1 MKTLVTGGAGQVGSR
16 LIPYLRELGNEV
28 VVFDLAAPPTTL
40 SDGVR
45 WVQGDIIDAQAVDT
59 VVEEAGPEVIFH
71 LAAILSAKGEQS
83 PHTTYRVNLEGTRN
97 MLEAARSNGV
107 RQVMY
112 ASTIAVFGPGLP
124 EPVPNEVSLRPTTMY
139 GVTKVAGEM
148 LGEYY
153 QHRWGLEFRGVRFP
167 GLVSAGIPGGG
178 TTDYALWMYIDAV
191 RHGRYEC
198 FVEASS
204 RLPMMYLDDGLRALV
219 ELSRASA
226 ERLTRCIYNIC
237 AISPSAGDLAAAV
250 RKRVPGAEITFVPD
264 PVRQE
269 ILNSW
274 PHEVDDSAARS
285 EWDWRHEYDLERM
298 SDAIMERVPALI
310 EELEQSR

>member
-1 MKTLVTGGAGQVGSR
+1 MKTLVTGGAGQVGSQ
-16 LIPYLRELGNEV
+16 LIPYLCELGNEV
-28 VVFDLAAPPTTL
+28 VVFDLAAAPTTL
-40 SDGVR
+40 PEGVS
-45 WVQGDIIDAQAVDT
+45 WVQGDITDAQAVSSA
-59 VVEEAGPEVIFH
+59 VAGAGPEVIFH
-71 LAAILSAKGEQS
+71 LAAILSAKGEQD
-83 PHTTYRVNLEGTRN
+83 PQRTYRVNLGGTHN
-97 MLEAARSNGV
+97 ILEAARTNGV

-124 EPVPNEVSLRPTTMY
+124 EPVQNEVSLRPTTMY
-139 GVTKVAGEM
+139 GVTKVAGEL

-153 QHRWGLEFRGVRFP
+153 QNRRGLEFRGVRFP
-167 GLVSAGIPGGG
+167 GLVNAGVPGGG
-178 TTDYALWMYIDAV
+178 TTDYALWMYVDAV

-204 RLPMMYLDDGLRALV
+204 RLPMMYLADGLRAMV
-219 ELSRASA
+219 ELSRAPR
-226 ERLTRCIYNIC
+226 ERLKRCIYNIG
-237 AISPSAGDLAAAV
+237 AISPTAGDFAEAV

-264 PVRQE
+264 PVRQK

-274 PHEVDDSAARS
+274 PHDVDDSAARS

-310 EELEQSR
+310 EQLGR